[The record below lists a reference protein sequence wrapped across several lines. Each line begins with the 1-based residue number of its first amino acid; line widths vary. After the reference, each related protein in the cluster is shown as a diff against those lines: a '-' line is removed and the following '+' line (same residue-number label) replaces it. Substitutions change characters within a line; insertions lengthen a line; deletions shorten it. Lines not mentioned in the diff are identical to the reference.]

1 MHIEPGII
9 APAKLAFA
17 AVTASAVYLGYL
29 PQLFRRPA
37 LLLRTALAAIFFSM
51 FMQAFHM
58 QVGPSELH
66 FIGAIPIYLSFGFL
80 PTLFGFAL
88 GLLLQGALFEPQ
100 DLVHLAVNSLS
111 LAVPLMAMHY
121 SFGRKLQSVNVTTL
135 LKLDAMY
142 YSGVTLM
149 VGFWLAI
156 SNPAT
161 SLLAWAQFA
170 SSYLSL
176 VLLEPIFSLGILWLI
191 RRFSHSKLV
200 ALCLSEGSLSASS
213 IASSSDV

>member
-9 APAKLAFA
+9 APAKLTFA
-17 AVTASAVYLGYL
+17 AVTASAVYLCYL
-29 PQLFRRPA
+29 PSLFRRPT
-37 LLLRTALAAIFFSM
+37 LLLRTALAAIFFSL

-66 FIGAIPIYLSFGFL
+66 FIGAIPIYLSFGFV

-88 GLLLQGALFEPQ
+88 GLLLQGVLFEPQ

-121 SFGRKLQSVNVTTL
+121 SVGRHLKSVSLTTL

-149 VGFWLAI
+149 VGFWLALAQ
-156 SNPAT
+156 PET
-161 SLLAWAQFA
+161 SFLAWSQFA
-170 SSYLSL
+170 SSYLVL
-176 VLLEPIFSLGILWLI
+176 VLLEPICSLAILWGI
-191 RRFSHSKLV
+191 RRFSGSKWL
-200 ALCLSEGSLSASS
+200 ALCISDQSRSALSLPSRA
-213 IASSSDV
+213 DV